1 MREKIIE
8 RLFIEC
14 EKHKKMIDWAI
25 SKIKSKNIYPF
36 TPEVLKNLDED
47 SISLID
53 TLTFRFSKLQE
64 ALGNI
69 FWELLALM
77 GENTEDFT
85 FLDVLNRMEKYKII
99 DISFEWQE
107 FRRIRNI
114 ITHEYET
121 NYDLLSQSL
130 NLFFEKVTSILKYYH
145 NAKNFYEDRIRG

>member
-1 MREKIIE
+1 MSEKIIE

-53 TLTFRFSKLQE
+53 KLTFRFSKLQE
-64 ALGNI
+64 TLGNI

-85 FLDVLNRMEKYKII
+85 FLDVLSRMEKYKII
-99 DISFEWQE
+99 DSSFEWQE
-107 FRRIRNI
+107 FRRTKNI
-114 ITHEYET
+114 IAHEYET

-130 NLFFEKVTSILKYYH
+130 NFFEKITSILKYYH
-145 NAKNFYEDRIRG
+145 NAKNFYEGRIRG